1 MADLTDLFKLAPTIL
16 GFLGGPAGGLAGAG
30 IEWLADKFG
39 ASDKTKDSIQAA
51 LINADPIE
59 LRRLDYDFQ
68 KFCLAN
74 NIQVQLAQIVVNMEE
89 AKSISLFVS
98 GGRPAAIWVGVAG
111 LGYTTIV
118 EPLMRFIATVMFSYA
133 GEYPLIDTSLTT
145 TILMGLLGLGA
156 LRSVDKYNGVSTT
169 KV

>member
-39 ASDKTKDSIQAA
+39 ASEKTKDGIQAA

-59 LRRLDYDFQ
+59 LRKLDYDFQ
-68 KFCLAN
+68 KFCMAN
-74 NIQVQLAQIVVNMEE
+74 NIQVQLAQIAVNVEE
-89 AKSISLFVS
+89 AKSTSLFVS
-98 GGRPAAIWVGVAG
+98 GGRPAAIWVGVGG
-111 LGYTTIV
+111 LAYTTIV
-118 EPLMRFIATVMFSYA
+118 EPLMRFVSTVIFSY
-133 GEYPLIDTSLTT
+133 GGVYPQIDTSLTT

-156 LRSVDKYNGVSTT
+156 MRSVDKYNNVAS
-169 KV
+169 K